1 MRELGSGALSERELH
16 AMGTIVVNFA
26 DLDFAA
32 GHLLE
37 GFIGGDVASVLAA
50 GEDIRWKLDK
60 LSVIADEVVSDE
72 SAAQSLRDWVRA
84 SRMLID
90 RRNQL
95 MHSFYM
101 TADGDDAVSR
111 WKASTRGGGWKGQ
124 KEIIV
129 LAELGEFADL
139 LAGGWDAAKG
149 VEEQLRGACPQ
160 WHDHP

>member
-1 MRELGSGALSERELH
+1 VLSERELL
-16 AMGTIVVNFA
+16 AMGTIVINFA

-37 GFIGGDVASVLAA
+37 GFISGDVASVLVAS
-50 GEDIRWKLDK
+50 EDILWKLDK
-60 LSVIADEVVSDE
+60 LSVIADEIVSDE
-72 SAAQSLRDWVRA
+72 LTAQSLREWVRA
-84 SRMLID
+84 SRILID

-101 TADGDDAVSR
+101 TADGEEAISR
-111 WKASTRGGGWKGQ
+111 WKASTRGGKWKGQ
-124 KEIIV
+124 TETIV

-139 LAGGWDAAKG
+139 LAEGWDAAKG
-149 VEEQLRGACPQ
+149 MEEQLRACPQ